1 MSPPP
6 TIYTPPSELDGTI
19 AGIVIT
25 AVVATLGVVILIGMV
40 YRANSHPAIRTH
52 RAPERRETQRPMPAA
67 EPRSAVAGPGK
78 PGSAPPRPSAPDDT

>member
-6 TIYTPPSELDGTI
+6 TIYTPPSELDRTI

-25 AVVATLGVVILIGMV
+25 
-40 YRANSHPAIRTH
+40 SHPAIRTH
-52 RAPERRETQRPMPAA
+52 RAPERPETQRPMPAA